1 MIGGTVGAVVV
12 AGLSL
17 KYGKRHWETT
27 DKICFGGA
35 ILGCLVALMR
45 PELGL
50 MVSNVVLL
58 IGGYPTFKK
67 SYLEPYKDS
76 LAVWSIFAAACVL
89 GVLAVPHRTIAAAS
103 GPVTFLV
110 IDGTIWA
117 LLLGPR
123 LKRLFA

>member
-1 MIGGTVGAVVV
+1 
-12 AGLSL
+12 
-17 KYGKRHWETT
+17 
-27 DKICFGGA
+27 
-35 ILGCLVALMR
+35 MR